1 MSVEPLLRATV
12 RVPATS
18 ANLGPGFD
26 VLALALQV
34 QMTVTGEQL
43 PGGRIEVLSARPGD
57 LDDPTNHLVVR
68 AWTASCE
75 MLGVPAERRGLR
87 IKVESEIPESRGLG
101 SSAAC
106 IVAGVMLA
114 NALAGGGRWDE
125 HDVIAEASRIEG
137 HPDNVAAAVL
147 GGMVICASPLQVYRV
162 DLPEVLQGVLFIPDA
177 PLSTTAARAVLPRE
191 YSREDAVFNAARCA
205 LLVRAMM
212 GGDLATLRTAMEDRF
227 HQPQRTAL
235 MPWLP
240 EMITAALE
248 GGAHGAALSGAGP
261 SVLALTEEASTPAVS
276 AALDVAADRLGV
288 AGRVRALR
296 LRNFGTRVDVG
307 MARS

>member
-1 MSVEPLLRATV
+1 VSEPRLRATV
-12 RVPATS
+12 RVPATT

-26 VLALALQV
+26 ILAMALQL

-43 PGGRIEVLSARPGD
+43 PDGRIEVLSPRPGE
-57 LDDPTNHLVVR
+57 LQDPSNHLVARSWMAACDV
-68 AWTASCE
+68 
-75 MLGVPAERRGLR
+75 LDVPMERRGVR
-87 IKVESEIPESRGLG
+87 IDVSSEIPESRGLG

-106 IVAGVMLA
+106 IVGGVMLA

-125 HDVIAEASRIEG
+125 HDALVQAAAIEG
-137 HPDNVAAAVL
+137 HPDNVGAAIL
-147 GGMVICASPLQVYRV
+147 GGLVICASSTEVHRV
-162 DLPEVLQGVLFIPDA
+162 DVPDRLRGVLFIPDA

-191 YSREDAVFNAARCA
+191 YSRADAVFNAARCA
-205 LLVRAMM
+205 LLVRAMLS
-212 GGDLATLRTAMEDRF
+212 GDLDSLGVAMEDRW

-240 EMITAALE
+240 GMIQAARE

-261 SVLALTEEASTPAVS
+261 SVLALAPDAATPAVG
-276 AALDVAADRLGV
+276 AAMELAADRLEV
-288 AGRVRALR
+288 PGRVRTLAV
-296 LRNFGTRVDVG
+296 RNFGTRVDVG